1 MRDINLEEKLKRSQA
16 ELLIL
21 YEIGNAMKTTLKLNE
36 IIFIILTGATAHEGL
51 GFNRAMLFLVNEHD
65 QTIEGKMGIGPDT
78 AKQAEKIWKYIEK
91 EKMSLED
98 LINTYYNFR
107 KEESRLRLNKKV
119 KGIKIPLNETAGI
132 IAMTALEGMPF
143 QVTTEESRQTVN
155 DQVSQSLGTGYFVT
169 VPIKARDK
177 TIGVI
182 LADNIFT
189 QHPINKENTVL
200 LTMLANQ
207 AGLAIQNCRL
217 YEQTLHIAHTDSLTH
232 LYNHGYFQHLLGKE
246 LEKASRLEN
255 ILSLIIIDI
264 DNFKLFNDN
273 NGHQAGDKLLTQIS
287 ETLKRTSRQ
296 SDIVARYGG
305 EEFTIVLPETDK
317 EKAVL
322 LAERL
327 RKAVKANIK
336 NITISCGVGSFPEDG
351 KDKAKLIFS
360 ADAALYQAKKKGKD
374 QTSIFYH

>member
-1 MRDINLEEKLKRSQA
+1 MRNVNLEEKFKRSQA

-36 IIFIILTGATAHEGL
+36 IIFIILTGVTAHEGL

-78 AKQAEKIWKYIEK
+78 TKQAEKIWKYIEK

-98 LINTYYNFR
+98 LISTYYKFQ

-119 KGIKIPLNETAGI
+119 KSIKIPLNENAGI
-132 IAMTALEGMPF
+132 VAMTALEGMSF
-143 QVTTEESRQTVN
+143 QVVTEESRQMVN
-155 DQVSQSLGTGYFVT
+155 DRVSQTLDTDYFVT
-169 VPIKARDK
+169 VPIKARNK

-189 QHPINKENTVL
+189 RHPINKENTVL

-232 LYNHGYFQHLLGKE
+232 LYNHGYFQHLLDKE
-246 LEKASRLEN
+246 LKKASHSEKH
-255 ILSLIIIDI
+255 LSLIIIDI
-264 DNFKLFNDN
+264 DNFKLFNDS

-287 ETLKRTSRQ
+287 EILKKTSRQ

-327 RKAVKANIK
+327 RKAVKTNVK
-336 NITISCGVGSFPEDG
+336 GLTISCGVGSFPEDG
-351 KDKAKLIFS
+351 KNNAELIFS
-360 ADAALYQAKKKGKD
+360 ADAALYQAKKEGKD
-374 QTSIFYH
+374 QTSTFYH